1 METSNNQT
9 HETRD
14 YKHSSPGKETG
25 KETRLVLL
33 IVIAALAVL
42 ILVMGYFLY
51 SFSKDLKK
59 TEEANMLLKEQK
71 VELENKLNS
80 LIVEYDSLMTTN
92 DSINNLLSVE
102 QEKIRRLLK
111 YRASD
116 ATKIKMYTK
125 ELETL
130 REVMRS
136 YIVQIDS
143 LNMKNQELTAE
154 NVMVRSRLRE
164 SESDR
169 EALSRQAE
177 QLSSQVQLA
186 SVLTAKDVVVYPLN
200 KSSKVKDK
208 ISKVEKIKVC
218 FTVRENNVAGPGTRD
233 IYMRIIRPDDVVLA
247 SDGGNLFEY
256 NGEQVVYSAVRQLE
270 YENKDMD
277 MCIFWENAEMLI
289 PGIYTVILYCE
300 GYEIGYTTF
309 ALK

>member
-9 HETRD
+9 
-14 YKHSSPGKETG
+14 KETKDPKYG
-25 KETRLVLL
+25 SPNQGTRLVLI

-42 ILVMGYFLY
+42 IVVMGIFLY
-51 SFSKDLKK
+51 KFSSDLKK

-71 VELENKLNS
+71 VELEAKLNG

-92 DSINNLLSVE
+92 DSINELLAVE

-130 REVMRS
+130 RSVMRS

-143 LNMKNQELTAE
+143 LNMRNQELTAE
-154 NVMVRSRLRE
+154 NIQVRTRLRE
-164 SESDR
+164 VETDR
-169 EALSRQAE
+169 DELSKQTE
-177 QLSSQVQLA
+177 LLSSQVQLA
-186 SVLTAKDVVVYPLN
+186 SVLTAKNIVVSPLN
-200 KSSKVKDK
+200 KKSKIKDK
-208 ISKVEKIKVC
+208 VSKVEKIKVC
-218 FTVRENNVAGPGTRD
+218 FTIRENSVAEPGPRNV
-233 IYMRIIRPDDVVLA
+233 YLRIIRPDDVVLA
-247 SDGGNLFEY
+247 SDADNLFEY
-256 NGEQVVYSAVRQLE
+256 NGEMIIYSAVRELE
-270 YENKDMD
+270 YENKDID
-277 MCIFWENAEMLI
+277 MCIYWDNAETLI
-289 PGIYTVILYCE
+289 PGIYTVILYAE

>member
-9 HETRD
+9 
-14 YKHSSPGKETG
+14 KETKDPG
-25 KETRLVLL
+25 YGGSNQKTRLVLI

-42 ILVMGYFLY
+42 ILVMGFFLY
-51 SFSKDLKK
+51 SYSTDLKK
-59 TEEANMLLKEQK
+59 AEEANILLKEQK
-71 VELENKLNS
+71 VELEIKLNG

-92 DSINNLLSVE
+92 DSINRLLSAE

-154 NVMVRSRLRE
+154 NVIVRTRLRE
-164 SESDR
+164 VETDR
-169 EALSRQAE
+169 DELSKRAD
-177 QLSSQVQLA
+177 LLNSQVQLA
-186 SVLTAKDVVVYPLN
+186 SVLIAKNVVASPLN

-208 ISKVEKIKVC
+208 VSKVDKIRVC
-218 FTVRENNVAGPGTRD
+218 FTIRENSVAEPGPRD
-233 IYMRIIRPDDVVLA
+233 VYLRIIRPDDVVLA
-247 SDGGNLFEY
+247 TDANNMFEY
-256 NGEQVVYSAVRQLE
+256 NGEMIVYSAVRELE
-270 YENKDMD
+270 YENKDID
-277 MCIFWENAEMLI
+277 MCIYWENAEALI
-289 PGIYTVILYCE
+289 PGIYTVILYAD
-300 GYEIGYTTF
+300 GYEIGYATF